1 MGSHL
6 AAHLETENEQNT
18 LRPKLNRLGEISELQ
33 QNQISYS
40 MTLLNGKFNI
50 ILCHDLVSCDW
61 STDKNLVMENS
72 FSKPDQTGSDS
83 SQKCLIILYIV
94 CWVIIENES

>member
-6 AAHLETENEQNT
+6 VAHFENENVQNT
-18 LRPKLNRLGEISELQ
+18 LRPKLNRLGEISVLQ
-33 QNQISYS
+33 QNRISYS
-40 MTLLNGKFNI
+40 MALLNGKFNI
-50 ILCHDLVSCDW
+50 ISDLVSCDW

-72 FSKPDQTGSDS
+72 LSKPDETGSDS

-94 CWVIIENES
+94 C